1 MRLTFVRDGVVP
13 IAIALLLALGPLFV
27 AEGASALEPLVTAG
41 ADSIL
46 PGSGLSSLVLGFG
59 ALVALA
65 FYGRPRSDP

>member
-1 MRLTFVRDGVVP
+1 MRLTSIRTGLVAV
-13 IAIALLLALGPLFV
+13 AIALLLTVGPLFL

-46 PGSGLSSLVLGFG
+46 PGSGLPSLILGVG
-59 ALVALA
+59 ALLALG